1 MRINPNVA
9 WPALIIGLIFISFG
23 YTFAVVYFSNSDGG
37 PQVIENYYAASS
49 TWDATARELAQS
61 EALGWN
67 ATFALPTTQ
76 GGPEGF
82 RLLRVDVQDASGNP
96 VQDLAGMVR
105 ITRPQYAQEVASLP
119 LQVTETPGRYEM
131 WVPVTDAGLWDI
143 SLRTLGET
151 PFVARHRAEVFA
163 SR

>member
-49 TWDATARELAQS
+49 TWDATAHELAES

-67 ATFALPTTQ
+67 ATFTLPSYAT
-76 GGPEGF
+76 GPDGF
-82 RLLRVDVQDASGNP
+82 RLLRVEIQDASGAA
-96 VQDLAGMVR
+96 LSGLTGMVR

-119 LQVTETPGRYEM
+119 LQGTEIPGRYEM

-143 SLRTLGET
+143 ALRTQGDT
-151 PFVARHRAEVFA
+151 PFLAKYRAEVFA
-163 SR
+163 AR